1 MKHKDSLFQGETC
14 PQIQNQYVSTRKYIW
29 RNHMHD
35 KMFDLTPAHSSLASP
50 TWKQQSHAKNQFS
63 TLLWI
68 GQHEKRGW
76 CRQ

>member
-35 KMFDLTPAHSSLASP
+35 KML
-50 TWKQQSHAKNQFS
+50 
-63 TLLWI
+63 I
-68 GQHEKRGW
+68 
-76 CRQ
+76 